1 MTGEAAG
8 VGQRKAV
15 ALALG
20 DHKAFSEKDKQLKNW
35 PLKRQKRWMY
45 VQVSGASM
53 GRASRQE
60 RRRTMGN
67 GKELIVT
74 AAEHVGERRRQ
85 SWRRRQGPHW
95 EGPWG
100 SPGPLLLRATENTGC
115 ILANR
120 GGKVAG
126 LGERGH
132 GMEENKTRERE
143 TSWGTFNDLS
153 KRQRWSELSSALPHH
168 IGAEL
173 RRPHCRMQETRKKK
187 TKARISPS
195 FPACTITWRE
205 FKERK
210 ATNKQSLWENVR
222 GFVNKKNT
230 WGLVHRIYYIY
241 FAGSGLFLLLGFF
254 LIFLLL

>member
-1 MTGEAAG
+1 
-8 VGQRKAV
+8 
-15 ALALG
+15 
-20 DHKAFSEKDKQLKNW
+20 
-35 PLKRQKRWMY
+35 MY
-45 VQVSGASM
+45 VQVSGAGL

-67 GKELIVT
+67 GKELVVT
-74 AAEHVGERRRQ
+74 AAEHVGEKRRQ
-85 SWRRRQGPHW
+85 SWRGRQGPHW

-115 ILANR
+115 ISANR
-120 GGKVAG
+120 GGNVAG

-168 IGAEL
+168 LGAEL

-187 TKARISPS
+187 TKSRISPS
-195 FPACTITWRE
+195 FPACTITCRE

-222 GFVNKKNT
+222 GFLNKKNT
-230 WGLVHRIYYIY
+230 
-241 FAGSGLFLLLGFF
+241 SGLLHRVYYHLFCWFRAFLVVRVF
-254 LIFLLL
+254 LDFPLYSK